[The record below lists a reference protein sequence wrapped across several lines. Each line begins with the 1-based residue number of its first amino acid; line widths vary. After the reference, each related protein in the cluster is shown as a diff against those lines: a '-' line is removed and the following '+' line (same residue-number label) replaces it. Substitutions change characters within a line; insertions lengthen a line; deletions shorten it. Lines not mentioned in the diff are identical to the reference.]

1 MCTAAATTFSGLMA
15 ARFFL
20 GVGEAAI
27 GPGFSLIVG
36 MFYKREEQPARQAA
50 WFMGN
55 CISMIIGGV
64 VAYGVGNVHTGAVR
78 SWPLLFLV
86 LGAITSGMAL
96 VSRRLVAGYAQVGY
110 ISYQDRARHC
120 RAAHAEE

>member
-1 MCTAAATTFSGLMA
+1 MCTAATTTFSGLMA
-15 ARFFL
+15 ARFFI

-78 SWPLLFLV
+78 SWQLLFWFWGLSPAAWRSFSSSCCRIRPSRLFSLPRPSAPLL
-86 LGAITSGMAL
+86 S
-96 VSRRLVAGYAQVGY
+96 S
-110 ISYQDRARHC
+110 AR
-120 RAAHAEE
+120 